1 MSNSSTTNE
10 KIGFDQKILTALR
23 TAAVFLAVYLCYR
36 ILAPFI
42 PLVLWGAIIAVAIY
56 PLHLKLAEWIGDRI
70 NTSATLITLLGS
82 VILIAPLIILTESLV
97 TSSMSLAEGI
107 STGSIHVPSPPER
120 VQEWP
125 LVGQKFHAAWLLAS
139 ENLSAALQHFGPQLE
154 ALRGSLIAIAGG
166 IGGASLQ
173 MFGSIIIAGVF
184 LGTADSCL
192 AGIRSIFIGFV
203 GERGPLLLTESETT
217 IRSVAR
223 GVLGVAVLESILIA
237 IGLLAA
243 GVPAAGFLTFLVL
256 VLAIIQVPPLISAIP
271 LVIYAL
277 ATATAFGSTVLIIC
291 SILAVGIDTFLK
303 PVLLGRTAD
312 APMLIILMGAI
323 GGMLVWGVAGLFVG
337 SVILVW
343 CWEALDF
350 WIVKDDATSTVPP
363 RLPQESAESTD

>member
-1 MSNSSTTNE
+1 MSNSSTTIE
-10 KIGFDQKILTALR
+10 KIGFDQKILSALR

-56 PLHLKLAEWIGDRI
+56 PLHLKLAAWIGDRI
-70 NTSATLITLLGS
+70 NISATLITLLGS
-82 VILIAPLIILTESLV
+82 VILIAPLVLLTESLV
-97 TSSMSLAEGI
+97 AGSMSLAEGI

-125 LVGQKFHAAWLLAS
+125 LVGQNLHAAWLLAS
-139 ENLSAALQHFGPQLE
+139 ENLSAALQQFVPQLK
-154 ALRGSLIAIAGG
+154 ALRGSLIAMAGG

-256 VLAIIQVPPLISAIP
+256 VLAIIQVPPLI
-271 LVIYAL
+271 
-277 ATATAFGSTVLIIC
+277 
-291 SILAVGIDTFLK
+291 
-303 PVLLGRTAD
+303 
-312 APMLIILMGAI
+312 
-323 GGMLVWGVAGLFVG
+323 
-337 SVILVW
+337 
-343 CWEALDF
+343 
-350 WIVKDDATSTVPP
+350 
-363 RLPQESAESTD
+363 